1 LVFKMRQTTQITIEH
16 IVVASNQPYEKVID
30 ALEARLGSAENWGT
44 IGQQLIAANASQ
56 EQVAQ
61 TIEEHIGTSGFTLFY
76 KVEHSHLLSLFG
88 KTSRAIQYIIGNPLL
103 AIQMTKHM
111 PEAALYAPLRLV
123 VYENEDGRTFVAF
136 DNFISLLVQYQ
147 REEVTKVA
155 QIVEQ
160 KLETLVAEVTT
171 ESEAD
176 V

>member
-1 LVFKMRQTTQITIEH
+1 MQQTTHITIEH
-16 IVVASNQPYEKVID
+16 TVVASNQPYEKVID
-30 ALEARLGSAENWGT
+30 ALEARLGSAENWGE
-44 IGQQLIAANASQ
+44 ILQPLLLSKASW
-56 EQVAQ
+56 ELVTQ

-123 VYENEDGRTFVAF
+123 VYENEEGRTFVAY
-136 DNFISLLVQYQ
+136 DNFVSLLVQYQ
-147 REEVTKVA
+147 REEVTRVA

-171 ESEAD
+171 ESVAD